1 MVSTTNKKIIEAR
14 LVGICCLYTS
24 LFTTILHVSRFSLP
38 TSNSLFKQIKHNFSR
53 KLAAL
58 PVKNNSSAL
67 SLEQR

>member
-38 TSNSLFKQIKHNFSR
+38 TSNSLLNKSKTPF
-53 KLAAL
+53 
-58 PVKNNSSAL
+58 
-67 SLEQR
+67 LENWQLCL